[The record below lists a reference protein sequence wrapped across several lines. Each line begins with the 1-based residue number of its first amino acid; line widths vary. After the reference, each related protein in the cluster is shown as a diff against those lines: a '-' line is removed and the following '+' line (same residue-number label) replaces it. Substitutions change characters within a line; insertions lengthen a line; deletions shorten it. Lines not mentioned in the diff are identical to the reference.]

1 MTIHAEI
8 TAAGQDPAVRPPALD
23 IRDTR
28 WGFVATE
35 RPSRVGMGQ
44 VREFGLKLA
53 TAAFLAAGAGQWLL
67 PGSLFSGDVIV
78 MKLVLTAALGGA
90 AFAIFRFA
98 DRGFVAELHVDA
110 ALREVRVGTRNLRGL
125 SHTRNRIA
133 MHDIEE
139 CFARPSPREEGLM
152 EICFRVAGHA
162 EPVRIAAGSVTD
174 LAPFLERLT
183 RDLRTPREG
192 IYMRM
197 AG

>member
-1 MTIHAEI
+1 MTILADI
-8 TAAGQDPAVRPPALD
+8 TAADRATADAPPVLD

-35 RPSRVGMGQ
+35 RSARVGMAQ
-44 VREFGLKLA
+44 AREFGLKLVA
-53 TAAFLAAGAGQWLL
+53 GAFLLAALGQWLL

-78 MKLVLTAALGGA
+78 MKIALSAALGAA
-90 AFAIFRFA
+90 AFVIFRHS

-110 ALREVRVGTRNLRGL
+110 AMREVRLGTRNLRGMSQVRL
-125 SHTRNRIA
+125 RIL

-139 CFARPSPREEGLM
+139 CFARPSGDEGLM
-152 EICFRVAGHA
+152 EICLRVAGHA
-162 EPVRIAAGSVTD
+162 EPVRIAAGAPSD

-183 RDLRTPREG
+183 RDLRTPRDG
-192 IYMRM
+192 LYMRK

>member
-8 TAAGQDPAVRPPALD
+8 TAAGRDPASRPPALD

-35 RPSRVGMGQ
+35 RPSRVGLGQ
-44 VREFGLKLA
+44 VREFVLKLG
-53 TAAFLAAGAGQWLL
+53 AGAVLVVAAAQWLL
-67 PGSLFSGDVIV
+67 PGSLLSGDVIV
-78 MKLVLTAALGGA
+78 MKLVLTAAPGA
-90 AFAIFRFA
+90 AAAAIFQFA
-98 DRGFVAELHVDA
+98 DRGFVAEIQVDA
-110 ALREVRVGTRNLRGL
+110 AMREVRIGTRNLRGL
-125 SHTRNRIA
+125 SHVRKRIA

-139 CFARPSPREEGLM
+139 CFARPSAGDGLM
-152 EICFRVAGHA
+152 EICLRVAGHA

-192 IYMRM
+192 VYMRI
-197 AG
+197 AT